1 MDIIIIKA
9 VSSIRD
15 MKPADVVVCKDVPSI
30 VANSGSTW
38 TVTRWA
44 RDTGRIGSWDR
55 IDSWHTSY
63 NSAINAL
70 HDKQRTARWIGA
82 WGVIEML
89 ENCIRQLEVERASSR
104 TIVVHERP
112 ADTIVIERRPR
123 TWLDVLG
130 DVVEAACEPP
140 RRDYEVTH
148 HI

>member
-9 VSSIRD
+9 VGSIRNIKLTD
-15 MKPADVVVCKDVPSI
+15 IIVCKDVPSI
-30 VANSGSTW
+30 IATSGSTW

-63 NSAINAL
+63 TSAIEAL
-70 HDKQRTARWIGA
+70 RNKQRTARWISA
-82 WGVIEML
+82 WGAIETM
-89 ENCIRQLEVERASSR
+89 ETAIRQLEVERAASG

-112 ADTIVIERRPR
+112 THIVVEERRPR
-123 TWLDVLG
+123 TWIDVLG
-130 DVVEAACEPP
+130 DVVEAACDTPHH
-140 RRDYEVTH
+140 DYDVVH